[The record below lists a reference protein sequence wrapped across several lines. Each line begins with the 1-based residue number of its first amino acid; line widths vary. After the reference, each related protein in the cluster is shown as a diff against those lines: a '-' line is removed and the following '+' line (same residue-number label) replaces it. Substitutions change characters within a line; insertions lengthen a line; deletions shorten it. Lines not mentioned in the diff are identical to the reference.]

1 MKVVE
6 LANIAT
12 LWREAEAYLSS
23 DPANNTH
30 QLSAAKR
37 IIDFG
42 PGYAD
47 RFFAVYAES
56 STGELGRLR
65 ASAIYVDP
73 KALFLAVMTPD
84 SASALARHLRDND
97 VRLTGVIGRRDV
109 LAAFTGSYA
118 LPFSVHVNLML
129 YQLMRTPDFGRAPGE
144 ARIATIN
151 ELDLLVNWHRAFEI
165 EAGMITVP
173 TPLVERVTRRIL
185 DGQLML
191 WLDAGKPVTMAGAN
205 ALPAASARI
214 GPVYTPTALRGR
226 GYAQAVTAAAS
237 AHVQRESPRT
247 VFLFTDAVNPASNK
261 VYQRIGF
268 APIADHAHL
277 LFEAHPATLIN

>member
-1 MKVVE
+1 MNVVE

-37 IIDFG
+37 IMDFG
-42 PGYAD
+42 AGYGD
-47 RFFAVYAES
+47 RFFAVYADGS
-56 STGELGRLR
+56 NGELGALS

-73 KALFLAVMTPD
+73 KALFLAVMSPD
-84 SASALARHLRDND
+84 CASALAKHLRENN
-97 VRLTGVIGRRDV
+97 VQITGVMGRRDV
-109 LAAFTGSYA
+109 LAAFTDSYA
-118 LPFSVHVNLML
+118 LPFSLHVNLML
-129 YQLMRTPDFGRAPGE
+129 YQLMRAPDFGRASGE
-144 ARIATIN
+144 PHIATMN
-151 ELDLLVNWHRAFEI
+151 DLELLVEWHRAFEI
-165 EAGMITVP
+165 ETGMITP
-173 TPLVERVTRRIL
+173 AKPLVERVTRRIN

-191 WLDAGKPVTMAGAN
+191 WMDAGRAVAMAGVN
-205 ALPAASARI
+205 SLPAASARI
-214 GPVYTPTALRGR
+214 GLVYTPPALRGR

-237 AHVQRESPRT
+237 ALAQRDGPRT

-261 VYQRIGF
+261 SYQRIGF

-277 LFEAHPATLIN
+277 VFDAHSATLIN